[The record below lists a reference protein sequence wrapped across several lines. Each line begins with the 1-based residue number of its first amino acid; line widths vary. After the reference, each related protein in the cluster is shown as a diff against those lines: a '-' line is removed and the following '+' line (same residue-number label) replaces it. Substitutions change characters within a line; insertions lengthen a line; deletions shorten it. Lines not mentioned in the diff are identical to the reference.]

1 MLVSFSLLVVGV
13 AILVAGAEALV
24 RGAAGLAKLAGLSPL
39 VIGLT
44 VVAFGTSSP
53 ELAVTIKSSLSGSGD
68 LAIGNIAGSN
78 IFNIAVILGIS
89 AMLCPLSVHLQVI
102 RLDMPVMLVSS
113 VFFSIF
119 CLTGRSLDRWEGAL
133 LFTAVVAYTVFLVR
147 MSRRESAVLK
157 SSVTDLKS
165 SVTDE
170 STIPTTGEGGSQRVW
185 SQIVF
190 ILAGFVALVYGA
202 KLLVEN
208 ATTIARAFGWSEALI
223 GLTIVAAG
231 TSLPELAT
239 SVVAACRKE
248 TDMAIGNIVGSNIF
262 NVLCIG
268 GVAGILKPVSV
279 VGIGRFDFLV
289 MIGISA
295 LLLPLMWTGFKVARW
310 EGFVLLVCYAGYICS
325 MQT

>member
-1 MLVSFSLLVVGV
+1 MLVPFSLLVVGV

-24 RGAAGLAKLAGLSPL
+24 RGAAGLARLAGLSSL

-53 ELAVTIKSSLSGSGD
+53 ELAVTIKSVLSGSGD
-68 LAIGNIAGSN
+68 LAIGNIVGSN

-89 AMLCPLSVHLQVI
+89 AMLCPLSVHFQVI
-102 RLDMPVMLVSS
+102 RLDMPVMLLAS
-113 VFFSIF
+113 VVFIIF
-119 CLTGRSLDRWEGAL
+119 CLTGGILDRWEGVV
-133 LFTAVVAYTVFLVR
+133 LFAGVITYTVFLVR
-147 MSRRESAVLK
+147 MSRKESAALK
-157 SSVTDLKS
+157 SSADDLLGMPTAEEGKS
-165 SVTDE
+165 
-170 STIPTTGEGGSQRVW
+170 PRVW
-185 SQIVF
+185 IQILFV
-190 ILAGFVALVYGA
+190 LGGLVALVFGA
-202 KLLVEN
+202 RLLVDN

-239 SVVAACRKE
+239 SVVAAFRKE

-289 MIGISA
+289 MIGIYA

-310 EGFVLLVCYAGYICS
+310 EGLVLLGCYAAYLYS
-325 MQT
+325 MQS

>member
-157 SSVTDLKS
+157 SSVTD
-165 SVTDE
+165 E

-239 SVVAACRKE
+239 SVVAAFRKE

>member
-44 VVAFGTSSP
+44 MVAFGTSSP

-119 CLTGRSLDRWEGAL
+119 CLTGGSLDRWEGAL

-147 MSRRESAVLK
+147 MSRRESAV
-157 SSVTDLKS
+157 LKS

-239 SVVAACRKE
+239 SVVAAFRKE

-279 VGIGRFDFLV
+279 VGIGRFAFLV

>member
-24 RGAAGLAKLAGLSPL
+24 RGASGLAKLAGLSPL

-53 ELAVTIKSSLSGSGD
+53 ELAVTIKSSLSGAGD

-102 RLDMPVMLVSS
+102 RLDMPVMLVAS

-119 CLTGRSLDRWEGAL
+119 CLTGGVLDRWEGAL
-133 LFTAVVAYTVFLVR
+133 LFTSVVVYTVFLVR
-147 MSRRESAVLK
+147 MSRRESAALK
-157 SSVTDLKS
+157 A

-170 STIPTTGEGGSQRVW
+170 STIPTSGKRGSLRAW
-185 SQIVF
+185 TQIFF

-208 ATTIARAFGWSEALI
+208 ATTIARAYGWSEALI

-239 SVVAACRKE
+239 SVVAAFRKE

-310 EGFVLLVCYAGYICS
+310 EGFVLLACYAGYIFS
-325 MQT
+325 MQM

>member
-1 MLVSFSLLVVGV
+1 VLVYMDYAPLLAAAAAAVGTATSPAVVMMIV
-13 AILVAGAEALV
+13 HESRA
-24 RGAAGLAKLAGLSPL
+24 
-39 VIGLT
+39 
-44 VVAFGTSSP
+44 
-53 ELAVTIKSSLSGSGD
+53 SGQ
-68 LAIGNIAGSN
+68 ITE
-78 IFNIAVILGIS
+78 
-89 AMLCPLSVHLQVI
+89 
-102 RLDMPVMLVSS
+102 R
-113 VFFSIF
+113 
-119 CLTGRSLDRWEGAL
+119 AL

-239 SVVAACRKE
+239 SVVAAFRKE

-268 GVAGILKPVSV
+268 GVAGILKQVSV